1 MRIVIDKDIPEIQL
15 LQESWEKSKP
25 TYKVVAVN
33 ECDRFV
39 YAKDLKKI
47 DEATDSAL
55 DMAWDKTFEDC
66 SAQIVETKNGKDATI
81 WSSDGKIVVSE
92 GVFGDLVKGL
102 GDKMKQALNG
112 LSKAFKK
119 VKDGIAKL
127 GNEVLNGLRG
137 ADYINK
143 NNDMTGV
150 GYKAMTKQM
159 TVDENEVKN
168 LKEYWKVL
176 CTGVKQVVD
185 QTKQYQPV
193 DVKKIKGV
201 IMNSDKDPIQLKVDV
216 VTAEGGEPQSLL
228 LTQNG
233 DAKPEA
239 GEGKGDGDDAA
250 GNGDGAGNPGG
261 AKPLAG
267 VTPEQARKAA
277 TDNPEQ
283 VVPTLAQQVT

>member
-1 MRIVIDKDIPEIQL
+1 MRIELDKDISEIKL

-25 TYKVVAVN
+25 SFKVVAVN
-33 ECDRFV
+33 ECDSFV
-39 YAKDLKKI
+39 YAKNLKKI

-66 SAQIVETKNGKDATI
+66 SAQIVVTKNGKDATI

-92 GVFGDLVKGL
+92 GAFGDFFKGL
-102 GDKMKQALNG
+102 GDKMKKALNG

-127 GNEVLNGLRG
+127 GNGVLNGLRG
-137 ADYINK
+137 AAYINK

-159 TVDENEVKN
+159 KVDENDVKN

-233 DAKPEA
+233 DAKPEGGA
-239 GEGKGDGDDAA
+239 DKGGGKG
-250 GNGDGAGNPGG
+250 GDGKTGTTAIAGASPEKIAAAVDKNP
-261 AKPLAG
+261 
-267 VTPEQARKAA
+267 TQAMK
-277 TDNPEQ
+277 TIG
-283 VVPTLAQQVT
+283 QQVA